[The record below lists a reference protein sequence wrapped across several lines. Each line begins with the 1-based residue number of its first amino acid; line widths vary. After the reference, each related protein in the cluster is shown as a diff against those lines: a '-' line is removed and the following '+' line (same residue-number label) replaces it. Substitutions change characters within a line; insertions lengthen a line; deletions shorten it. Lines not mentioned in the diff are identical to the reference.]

1 MLGFAGGSDGKEP
14 TCCAGGLSLAP
25 ESGRSPKGGNGFPLQ
40 YSCLENPM
48 DRGSWWATVHGI
60 GDRSPY
66 YVITNVDRLKLYP
79 LSL

>member
-1 MLGFAGGSDGKEP
+1 
-14 TCCAGGLSLAP
+14 
-25 ESGRSPKGGNGFPLQ
+25 
-40 YSCLENPM
+40 M

-60 GDRSPY
+60 GDPSPY